1 MAYVNPMTKTAG
13 VRLVLGIA
21 ITAAICIFAVPPIA
35 QNPDYH
41 NFADRRA
48 LLGIPNVLDVLSNLP
63 FLIVGTMG
71 LLFLKARW
79 SDNALFVDPLEK
91 WPWLVLFGAIALAS
105 FGSAYY
111 HWEPNNPRLTWDRLF
126 IALAFMVL
134 LAIIIAERIRN
145 APYMLPLLALAGVFS
160 VIYWDYTE
168 RQGMG
173 DLRPYALAQ
182 FLPILL
188 IPLICALFPASYTG
202 TRRLVV
208 ALGWYVLAKLFEC
221 FDGEIFNLLSVSGHT
236 LKHLAAGM
244 GAYILLGYLK
254 HRRKIR

>member
-1 MAYVNPMTKTAG
+1 MAYINPMSKTAG

-48 LLGIPNVLDVLSNLP
+48 LLGIPNILDVLSNLP

-71 LLFLKARW
+71 LLFLKTRW

-91 WPWLVLFGAIALAS
+91 WSWLVLFCALALAS
-105 FGSAYY
+105 FGSTYY

-126 IALAFMVL
+126 IALAFMTL

-145 APYMLPLLALAGVFS
+145 TPYLLPLLALAGALS

-173 DLRPYALAQ
+173 DLRPYVLAQ

-244 GAYILLGYLK
+244 GAYTLLGYLK
-254 HRRKIR
+254 YRQKI